1 MSKITSQP
9 PPGKKILE
17 QVSDAIRL
25 KHYSFRTE
33 QTYKEWIKR
42 YILFHNKR
50 HPGEMG
56 APEIQ
61 SFLSHL
67 ATEKNVAAST
77 QNQALSAILFLY
89 RHVLLKPIDI
99 PADLIRAEKS
109 RTLPTVLTHPEAM
122 AVIRAMKGVPQLMA
136 KILYGSGL
144 RLMECLRLRVKDIDF
159 GNHQIIIRDGKG
171 EDDRLTIL
179 PDSLIPELQLYLQT
193 VRLIHQK
200 DLKAGFG
207 EVYLPYALA
216 RKYPQAAHEWIWQYL
231 FPALSPSADPVSKK
245 TMRHHADPSVLQ
257 KAVRQAAQLARID
270 KPVSPHTFRHSFAT
284 HLLQNGYDI
293 RTVQELLGHK
303 DVKTTMIY
311 THVLQRGGL
320 AVKSP
325 LDG

>member
-1 MSKITSQP
+1 MSNVTSTSAQ
-9 PPGKKILE
+9 GKKLLD

-25 KHYSFRTE
+25 KHYSYRTE

-50 HPGEMG
+50 HPSEMG
-56 APEIQ
+56 AAEIQ
-61 SFLSHL
+61 AFLSYL
-67 ATEKNVAAST
+67 ATQKNIAAST

-99 PADLIRAEKS
+99 PTDLIRAEKS
-109 RTLPTVLTHPEAM
+109 KTLPTVLTHAEAL
-122 AVIRAMKGVPQLMA
+122 AVIQEMKGPAQLMA
-136 KILYGSGL
+136 KLLYGGGL
-144 RLMECLRLRVKDIDF
+144 RLMECLRLRVKDLDF
-159 GNHQIIIRDGKG
+159 GHHQLIVRDGKG
-171 EDDRLTIL
+171 EDDRLTVL
-179 PDSLIPELQLYLQT
+179 PDSLITDLQRHLQG
-193 VRLIHQK
+193 VKVQHQK
-200 DLKAGFG
+200 DLKAGYG

-216 RKYPQAAHEWIWQYL
+216 RKYPNAAREWTWQYV
-231 FPALSPSADPVSKK
+231 FPALSLSTDPVSKK

-257 KAVRQAAQLARID
+257 KAVRQAAKVAGID
-270 KPVSPHTFRHSFAT
+270 KPVSHHTFRHSFAT

-311 THVLQRGGL
+311 THVLNRGGL

-325 LDG
+325 LDL